1 MLLRTLQLNLDFR
14 AKFWLCAAEVF
25 YFRVSLGSCFQL
37 QQIRRP
43 QTRATLRG

>member
-25 YFRVSLGSCFQL
+25 IFA
-37 QQIRRP
+37 RP
-43 QTRATLRG
+43 PAR